1 MRTLYLSI
9 GIIILCLSNMY
20 SQSKTQSVFVMVDLS
35 KNVQGDS
42 SPITLSQRQDAIDF
56 TKSIITASYTSNKF
70 PNWKKTGVFTS
81 SEIEA
86 IIKGKGKP
94 LIGVDDFLMVMPF
107 GEISSTN
114 KFQIN
119 LISNYPSG
127 FNKYYRFP
135 FVYNDSDTWGDYA
148 EAKVC
153 NIAYNNQILEYY
165 IIRIQGMADDPN
177 SMLLDKEDLSMV
189 DEYETG
195 SVGEVVARF
204 KHTTAS
210 RFTVTIKKIDIS
222 KIDIFKNGKK
232 VFVKPTNTDKK
243 SLRIISPKGNRKT
256 PFTMTSSSIRVS
268 WTCIACDSLPK
279 YTLRVN
285 NLKTKKTKTYSIK
298 SKTFQSLKLEPA
310 TYKINVSTKGAN
322 SKAQYITIEGED
334 EEGGF
339 GVILLLLILGLG
351 GYFGYKYLIAGRKEN
366 TNVERSDW
374 AEQEKK
380 SSPSNTDNTTN
391 TEQGEDW

>member
-9 GIIILCLSNMY
+9 TLIILCFSSIY

-35 KNVQGDS
+35 KNVQKDN
-42 SPITLSQRQDAIDF
+42 SPITLSQRQDAIAF
-56 TKSIITASYTSNKF
+56 TKSIITASYASNKF

-81 SEIEA
+81 PEIEA

-119 LISNYPSG
+119 LVGNYPSD
-127 FNKYYRFP
+127 FNKYYKFP
-135 FVYNDSDTWGDYA
+135 FSYNDNDTWGDYA

-177 SMLLDKEDLSMV
+177 SRLLDKEDLSMV

-210 RFTVTIKKIDIS
+210 RFTVTVKKIDIS

-232 VFVKPTNTDKK
+232 VTITPTNTDKK
-243 SLRIISPKGNRKT
+243 SLRIISPKGTRKT
-256 PFTMTSSSIRVS
+256 PFTMASSNIRVS
-268 WTCIACDSLPK
+268 WTCIGCDSLPK
-279 YTLRVN
+279 YTLRAH
-285 NLKTKKTKTYSIK
+285 NLKTKKTKNYSVK
-298 SKTFQSLKLEPA
+298 NKTFQSLKLEPA

-322 SKAQYITIEGED
+322 SKAQYITVKGESGD
-334 EEGGF
+334 SGGF
-339 GVILLLLILGLG
+339 GVILLLLLLGVG
-351 GYFGYKYLIAGRKEN
+351 GYFAYKYLIAGRKEN
-366 TNVERSDW
+366 TNKERSDW
-374 AEQEKK
+374 AEREEK
-380 SSPSNTDNTTN
+380 SPPSNTDTTS
-391 TEQGEDW
+391 QDEDW